1 MQQPE
6 LKKISELLS
15 MEFFIPSYQRGYRW
29 TKFEVRELLEDLKQ
43 LTEKTPDTKYCLQP
57 LIVKK
62 IENKN
67 DCYEV
72 IDGQQRLTTIYLI
85 MKFISTLI
93 DDKSLKEYYTI
104 EYETRQDSKNFLE
117 NINISNSFMDTPDFY
132 YMHQAYITISKW
144 FDEQNQKLFMGVN
157 IDKFLKENVFV
168 IFYNVDNGT
177 DSMELFRKV
186 NIGKIPLTSSELIKA
201 LLLTSIEDKEQY
213 RIAYEWDLIEQNL
226 QNESL
231 WYFLCNDAKDNNR
244 IELLFDIY
252 ADMLNADKALKIS
265 KEQKYFEFI
274 VVYNALKEKLLT
286 PDEIWTEI
294 KNINSNIS
302 NWYND
307 IDNYHM
313 IGFLLAIKSKKTSQE
328 KIKEYIKATYQKNK
342 SDIREFFIK
351 EIKNNL
357 NINYNDDIEEIPE
370 YAYDFESDKVK
381 IRKLLLLFNIAT
393 LILRS
398 EKQYRFSFE
407 IYKKNSWDIEHIH
420 ATNDSSAE
428 ADNFIQ
434 NLTLLDSGTNRAYK
448 DKPFNEKRAI
458 IIEKEKYG
466 QFIPLC
472 TKNVFLKQYTENVKD
487 MKDWN
492 EDDKQCYVSEIKS
505 IIKEFLLGDK

>member
-29 TKFEVRELLEDLKQ
+29 TKFEVRELLDDLKQ
-43 LTEKTPDTKYCLQP
+43 LTEKTHDTKYCLQP

-67 DCYEV
+67 NCYEV

-85 MKFISTLI
+85 MKFVSTLI
-93 DDKSLKEYYTI
+93 PNKSLKEYYTI

-117 NINISNSFMDTPDFY
+117 NINTSNSFMDTPDFY
-132 YMHQAYITISKW
+132 YMRKAYDTISGW
-144 FDEQNQKLFMGVN
+144 FGKPIDEKKQELGDN

-168 IFYNVDNGT
+168 IFYNVDSGT

-201 LLLTSIEDKEQY
+201 LLLTSIEDKDKQY

-252 ADMLNADKALKIS
+252 ADRINADKDLKVL

-274 VVYNALKEKLLT
+274 VVYKALKKKLLT

-357 NINYNDDIEEIPE
+357 NINNNDDIEEISE
-370 YAYDFESDKVK
+370 YAYDDKVK

-428 ADNFIQ
+428 ADNLIQ

-492 EDDKQCYVSEIKS
+492 EDDKQCYVAEIKN